1 MQVLTTAPSLPH
13 RYARTHEIDGAAML
27 AAGALLITRRNQLER
42 RVHALTTA
50 LNLANE
56 GSAMLS
62 ATAVESDAHLPA
74 ELQELMEGS
83 ATAFARVLAA
93 VAELKASELK
103 ASEPKATSRSDDA
116 LATELISRGGAI
128 SRGAISRDG
137 RPTRSSSELISGCI
151 SRGEAPGTPSNLQ
164 GQIARDTPRDMA
176 AEALRVQRL
185 LTLSARINHALLA
198 RLTNLKVPSPAV
210 DRARARAMEM
220 LRITAVLSA
229 AAMPSSTPSWAPPSD
244 DERPQG
250 KGLPNMG
257 LPNMAPPSYDERPRP
272 EARRP
277 DQGKGLPVALKQ
289 EQLVST
295 CHIRQLVSMTNVLHA
310 RVQAQGHA
318 ALQTNKTTDLAQA
331 MDLAENARRVFA
343 FVLRRL
349 DEAPVQRV
357 RMSDALARLGA
368 IVVQAD
374 SLLFALQR
382 AVDLTSEDGAADE
395 AADGAADHLGQRG
408 SRPNMASRHQL
419 PNMASLHQLPNMAD
433 HLGQH
438 TLSLAAG
445 VSSVHILGELFETL
459 LEAGLDEGVVT
470 NLKQSL
476 LPRGAT
482 TRRRDLPAGATI
494 ALPRTGRTSVGIYVR
509 SSVSDAWR
517 CGTRQL
523 VLALASAGVGLQSGL
538 RRCSPPLLAAPYLIP
553 IYLLAASVAPAS
565 IVVPALIYRLDQDDE
580 ARWVR
585 MAYNVVWL
593 DTLCL
598 QPGILLLLSLVQ
610 TVGEALS
617 GRARTRRPSASPM
630 PNALSA

>member
-103 ASEPKATSRSDDA
+103 ASEPKASEPKATSRSDDA
-116 LATELISRGGAI
+116 LAKEL
-128 SRGAISRDG
+128 
-137 RPTRSSSELISGCI
+137 I
-151 SRGEAPGTPSNLQ
+151 SRGEAPGTPSNLL

-277 DQGKGLPVALKQ
+277 EGKGLPNMASRRPEGKGLPVALKQ

-382 AVDLTSEDGAADE
+382 AVDLKSE
-395 AADGAADHLGQRG
+395 DGAADHLGQRG
-408 SRPNMASRHQL
+408 SGPNMASR
-419 PNMASLHQLPNMAD
+419 HQLPNMAD

-482 TRRRDLPAGATI
+482 TRRRDLPAGAHHGAPTTTRRRYLPAGATI

-517 CGTRQL
+517 RGTRQL

>member
-116 LATELISRGGAI
+116 LATELISRG
-128 SRGAISRDG
+128 
-137 RPTRSSSELISGCI
+137 
-151 SRGEAPGTPSNLQ
+151 EAPGTPSNLL
-164 GQIARDTPRDMA
+164 GQIDRDTPRDMA

-185 LTLSARINHALLA
+185 LTLSARINHALLARLTNLKVPSPAVDRA

-244 DERPQG
+244 DERPEG

-257 LPNMAPPSYDERPRP
+257 LPNMAPPSDDERPRP

-357 RMSDALARLGA
+357 HMSDALARLGA

-494 ALPRTGRTSVGIYVR
+494 ALPRTGRTSVGISVR

-523 VLALASAGVGLQSGL
+523 VLALTSAGVGLQSGL

-630 PNALSA
+630 PNTLSA

>member
-27 AAGALLITRRNQLER
+27 AAGALLITRRNQIER

-116 LATELISRGGAI
+116 LATELIS
-128 SRGAISRDG
+128 
-137 RPTRSSSELISGCI
+137 ELI
-151 SRGEAPGTPSNLQ
+151 SRGEAPGTPSNLL

-277 DQGKGLPVALKQ
+277 EGKGLPNMASRRPEGKGLPVALKQ

-331 MDLAENARRVFA
+331 IDLAENARRVFA

-382 AVDLTSEDGAADE
+382 AVDLKSE
-395 AADGAADHLGQRG
+395 DGAADHLGQRG
-408 SRPNMASRHQL
+408 SGPNMASR
-419 PNMASLHQLPNMAD
+419 HQLPNMAD

-494 ALPRTGRTSVGIYVR
+494 ALPRTGRTSVGISVR

-517 CGTRQL
+517 RGTRQL

>member
-27 AAGALLITRRNQLER
+27 AAGALLITRRNQIER

-116 LATELISRGGAI
+116 LAKEL
-128 SRGAISRDG
+128 
-137 RPTRSSSELISGCI
+137 I
-151 SRGEAPGTPSNLQ
+151 SRGEAPGTPSNLL

-229 AAMPSSTPSWAPPSD
+229 AAMPSPTPSWAPPSD

-277 DQGKGLPVALKQ
+277 EGKGLPNMASRRPEGKGLPVALKQ

-357 RMSDALARLGA
+357 HMSDALARLGA

-382 AVDLTSEDGAADE
+382 AVDLKSE
-395 AADGAADHLGQRG
+395 DGAADHLGQRG
-408 SRPNMASRHQL
+408 SGPNMASR
-419 PNMASLHQLPNMAD
+419 HQLPNMAD

-494 ALPRTGRTSVGIYVR
+494 ALPRTGRTSVGISVR

-517 CGTRQL
+517 RGTRQL

>member
-116 LATELISRGGAI
+116 LAKEL
-128 SRGAISRDG
+128 
-137 RPTRSSSELISGCI
+137 I
-151 SRGEAPGTPSNLQ
+151 SRGEAPGTPSNLL
-164 GQIARDTPRDMA
+164 GQIDRDTPRDMA

-244 DERPQG
+244 DERPEG

-257 LPNMAPPSYDERPRP
+257 LPNMAPPSDDERPRP

-295 CHIRQLVSMTNVLHA
+295 CHIRPTPALPKMVRRAVGRFIGRAVLTSQVHCSLQCEQERVSLHNDRPEPRQCIRHVHPLHRRLVQATQHKGKDSA
-310 RVQAQGHA
+310 RVLSQVH
-318 ALQTNKTTDLAQA
+318 
-331 MDLAENARRVFA
+331 
-343 FVLRRL
+343 
-349 DEAPVQRV
+349 
-357 RMSDALARLGA
+357 RLGE
-368 IVVQAD
+368 ISRLVR
-374 SLLFALQR
+374 LQR
-382 AVDLTSEDGAADE
+382 RMA
-395 AADGAADHLGQRG
+395 LGLHTRVQYVG
-408 SRPNMASRHQL
+408 HRHQL

-494 ALPRTGRTSVGIYVR
+494 ALPRTGRTSVGISVR

-523 VLALASAGVGLQSGL
+523 VLALTSAGVGLQSGL

>member
-1 MQVLTTAPSLPH
+1 
-13 RYARTHEIDGAAML
+13 
-27 AAGALLITRRNQLER
+27 
-42 RVHALTTA
+42 
-50 LNLANE
+50 
-56 GSAMLS
+56 
-62 ATAVESDAHLPA
+62 
-74 ELQELMEGS
+74 
-83 ATAFARVLAA
+83 
-93 VAELKASELK
+93 
-103 ASEPKATSRSDDA
+103 
-116 LATELISRGGAI
+116 
-128 SRGAISRDG
+128 
-137 RPTRSSSELISGCI
+137 
-151 SRGEAPGTPSNLQ
+151 
-164 GQIARDTPRDMA
+164 
-176 AEALRVQRL
+176 
-185 LTLSARINHALLA
+185 
-198 RLTNLKVPSPAV
+198 
-210 DRARARAMEM
+210 
-220 LRITAVLSA
+220 
-229 AAMPSSTPSWAPPSD
+229 
-244 DERPQG
+244 
-250 KGLPNMG
+250 
-257 LPNMAPPSYDERPRP
+257 
-272 EARRP
+272 
-277 DQGKGLPVALKQ
+277 
-289 EQLVST
+289 
-295 CHIRQLVSMTNVLHA
+295 
-310 RVQAQGHA
+310 
-318 ALQTNKTTDLAQA
+318 
-331 MDLAENARRVFA
+331 
-343 FVLRRL
+343 
-349 DEAPVQRV
+349 
-357 RMSDALARLGA
+357 
-368 IVVQAD
+368 
-374 SLLFALQR
+374 
-382 AVDLTSEDGAADE
+382 
-395 AADGAADHLGQRG
+395 
-408 SRPNMASRHQL
+408 
-419 PNMASLHQLPNMAD
+419 MAD

-494 ALPRTGRTSVGIYVR
+494 ALPRTGRTSVGISVR

-517 CGTRQL
+517 RGTRQL

>member
-116 LATELISRGGAI
+116 LAKEL
-128 SRGAISRDG
+128 
-137 RPTRSSSELISGCI
+137 I
-151 SRGEAPGTPSNLQ
+151 SRGEAPGTPSNLL
-164 GQIARDTPRDMA
+164 GQIDRDTPRDMA

-244 DERPQG
+244 DERPEG

-257 LPNMAPPSYDERPRP
+257 LPNMAPPSDDERPRP

-277 DQGKGLPVALKQ
+277 EGKGLPNMASRRPEGKGLPVALKQ

-357 RMSDALARLGA
+357 HMSDALARLGA

-419 PNMASLHQLPNMAD
+419 PNMASRHQLPNMAD
-433 HLGQH
+433 HLGQR

-494 ALPRTGRTSVGIYVR
+494 ALPRTGRTSVGISVR

-523 VLALASAGVGLQSGL
+523 VLALTSAGVGLQSGL

>member
-1 MQVLTTAPSLPH
+1 
-13 RYARTHEIDGAAML
+13 
-27 AAGALLITRRNQLER
+27 
-42 RVHALTTA
+42 
-50 LNLANE
+50 
-56 GSAMLS
+56 
-62 ATAVESDAHLPA
+62 
-74 ELQELMEGS
+74 
-83 ATAFARVLAA
+83 
-93 VAELKASELK
+93 
-103 ASEPKATSRSDDA
+103 
-116 LATELISRGGAI
+116 
-128 SRGAISRDG
+128 
-137 RPTRSSSELISGCI
+137 
-151 SRGEAPGTPSNLQ
+151 
-164 GQIARDTPRDMA
+164 MA

-244 DERPQG
+244 DERPEG

-257 LPNMAPPSYDERPRP
+257 LPNMAPPSDDERPRP

-277 DQGKGLPVALKQ
+277 EGKGLPNMASRRPEGKGLPVALKQ

-382 AVDLTSEDGAADE
+382 AVDLKSEDG

-408 SRPNMASRHQL
+408 SGPNMASR
-419 PNMASLHQLPNMAD
+419 HQLPNMAD

-494 ALPRTGRTSVGIYVR
+494 ALPRTGRTSVGISVR

-517 CGTRQL
+517 RGTRQL

>member
-116 LATELISRGGAI
+116 LAKEL
-128 SRGAISRDG
+128 
-137 RPTRSSSELISGCI
+137 I
-151 SRGEAPGTPSNLQ
+151 SRGEAPGTPSNLL

-244 DERPQG
+244 DERP
-250 KGLPNMG
+250 
-257 LPNMAPPSYDERPRP
+257 RP

-277 DQGKGLPVALKQ
+277 DQGKGLPNMASRRPEGKGLPVALKQ

-349 DEAPVQRV
+349 DEAPLQRV

-419 PNMASLHQLPNMAD
+419 PNMASRHQLPNMAD

-517 CGTRQL
+517 RGTRQL

>member
-27 AAGALLITRRNQLER
+27 AAGALFITRRNQLER

-116 LATELISRGGAI
+116 LAKEL
-128 SRGAISRDG
+128 
-137 RPTRSSSELISGCI
+137 I
-151 SRGEAPGTPSNLQ
+151 SRGEAPSTPSNLL

-210 DRARARAMEM
+210 DRARARAIEM

-244 DERPQG
+244 DERPEG

-382 AVDLTSEDGAADE
+382 AVDLKSEDG

-408 SRPNMASRHQL
+408 SGPNMASR
-419 PNMASLHQLPNMAD
+419 HQLPNMAD

-494 ALPRTGRTSVGIYVR
+494 ALPRTGRTSVGISVR

-517 CGTRQL
+517 RGTRQL

>member
-116 LATELISRGGAI
+116 LAKEL
-128 SRGAISRDG
+128 
-137 RPTRSSSELISGCI
+137 I
-151 SRGEAPGTPSNLQ
+151 SRGEAPSTPSNLL

-229 AAMPSSTPSWAPPSD
+229 AAMPSPTPSWAPPSD
-244 DERPQG
+244 DERPEG
-250 KGLPNMG
+250 KGLPNM
-257 LPNMAPPSYDERPRP
+257 ASRRP
-272 EARRP
+272 E
-277 DQGKGLPVALKQ
+277 GKGLPVALKQ

-419 PNMASLHQLPNMAD
+419 PNMASRHQLPNMAD

-494 ALPRTGRTSVGIYVR
+494 ALPRTGRTSVGISVR

-517 CGTRQL
+517 RGTRQL

>member
-103 ASEPKATSRSDDA
+103 ASELKASELKASEPKATSRSDDA
-116 LATELISRGGAI
+116 LAKEL
-128 SRGAISRDG
+128 
-137 RPTRSSSELISGCI
+137 I
-151 SRGEAPGTPSNLQ
+151 SRGEAPGTPSNLL

-244 DERPQG
+244 DERPEG

-257 LPNMAPPSYDERPRP
+257 LPNMAPPSDDERPRP

-277 DQGKGLPVALKQ
+277 EGKGLPVALKQ

-382 AVDLTSEDGAADE
+382 AVDLKSEDG

-408 SRPNMASRHQL
+408 SGPNMASR
-419 PNMASLHQLPNMAD
+419 HQLPNMAD

-517 CGTRQL
+517 RGTRQL

-630 PNALSA
+630 PNTLSA

>member
-1 MQVLTTAPSLPH
+1 
-13 RYARTHEIDGAAML
+13 
-27 AAGALLITRRNQLER
+27 
-42 RVHALTTA
+42 
-50 LNLANE
+50 
-56 GSAMLS
+56 
-62 ATAVESDAHLPA
+62 
-74 ELQELMEGS
+74 
-83 ATAFARVLAA
+83 
-93 VAELKASELK
+93 
-103 ASEPKATSRSDDA
+103 
-116 LATELISRGGAI
+116 
-128 SRGAISRDG
+128 
-137 RPTRSSSELISGCI
+137 
-151 SRGEAPGTPSNLQ
+151 
-164 GQIARDTPRDMA
+164 
-176 AEALRVQRL
+176 
-185 LTLSARINHALLA
+185 
-198 RLTNLKVPSPAV
+198 
-210 DRARARAMEM
+210 
-220 LRITAVLSA
+220 
-229 AAMPSSTPSWAPPSD
+229 
-244 DERPQG
+244 
-250 KGLPNMG
+250 
-257 LPNMAPPSYDERPRP
+257 
-272 EARRP
+272 
-277 DQGKGLPVALKQ
+277 
-289 EQLVST
+289 
-295 CHIRQLVSMTNVLHA
+295 
-310 RVQAQGHA
+310 
-318 ALQTNKTTDLAQA
+318 
-331 MDLAENARRVFA
+331 
-343 FVLRRL
+343 
-349 DEAPVQRV
+349 
-357 RMSDALARLGA
+357 
-368 IVVQAD
+368 
-374 SLLFALQR
+374 
-382 AVDLTSEDGAADE
+382 
-395 AADGAADHLGQRG
+395 
-408 SRPNMASRHQL
+408 MASR
-419 PNMASLHQLPNMAD
+419 HQLPNMAD

-494 ALPRTGRTSVGIYVR
+494 ALPRTGRTSVGISVR

-517 CGTRQL
+517 RGTRQL

>member
-116 LATELISRGGAI
+116 LAKEL
-128 SRGAISRDG
+128 
-137 RPTRSSSELISGCI
+137 I
-151 SRGEAPGTPSNLQ
+151 SRGEAPGTPSNLL
-164 GQIARDTPRDMA
+164 GQIDRDTPRDMA

-185 LTLSARINHALLA
+185 LTLSARINHALLARLTNLKVPSPAVDRA

-244 DERPQG
+244 DERP
-250 KGLPNMG
+250 
-257 LPNMAPPSYDERPRP
+257 RP

-277 DQGKGLPVALKQ
+277 DQGKGLPNMASRRPEGKGLPVALKQ

-357 RMSDALARLGA
+357 HMSDALARLGA

-419 PNMASLHQLPNMAD
+419 PNMASRHQLPNMAD
-433 HLGQH
+433 HLGQR

-494 ALPRTGRTSVGIYVR
+494 ALPRTGRTSVGISVR

-523 VLALASAGVGLQSGL
+523 VLALTSAGVGLQSGL